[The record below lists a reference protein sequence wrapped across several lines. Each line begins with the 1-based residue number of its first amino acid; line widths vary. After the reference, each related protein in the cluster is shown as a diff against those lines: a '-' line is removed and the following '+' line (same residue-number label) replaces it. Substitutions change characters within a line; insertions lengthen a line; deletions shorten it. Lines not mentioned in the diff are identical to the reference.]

1 MSRSFEVDVN
11 PNIIKWA
18 RESAGWSI
26 EEIAGKLKTSV
37 ENYKRIE
44 SGLKRPTYRPC
55 PDFETANK
63 KAPAAGLEP
72 ATYGLTAHRSTC

>member
-26 EEIAGKLKTSV
+26 EEIAGKLKTSA

-55 PDFETANK
+55 PDFETAK
-63 KAPAAGLEP
+63 KKLRRQDSNLQPMG
-72 ATYGLTAHRSTC
+72 

>member
-26 EEIAGKLKTSV
+26 EEIAVKLKTSV
-37 ENYKRIE
+37 ENYKRIK

-55 PDFETANK
+55 PEVETVIK
-63 KAPAAGLEP
+63 KLRRQDSNLQPMG
-72 ATYGLTAHRSTC
+72 